1 MKVGGEYRSSPTYGE
16 DFIPSNWEVELEESG
31 DLVLKDSEY
40 RQYRFDSSLVEKIKE
55 VLAAKEVLSA
65 KESTLSS
72 LEMEIR
78 DNFTG
83 ITTCQRD
90 PTPEDVLFHKSAL
103 WLNRSSGVY
112 FRFTDSMVGSM
123 RWEEVSLLERM
134 KPLDADL
141 MQAVNDN
148 FNDIVMK

>member
-1 MKVGGEYRSSPTYGE
+1 MEVGGEYRSSPTYGE

-40 RQYRFDSSLVEKIKE
+40 LQYRFDSSLVEKI
-55 VLAAKEVLSA
+55 KEVLSA

-90 PTPEDVLFHKSAL
+90 PTPEDILFRKSAL